1 MLFGVCGTS
10 WLQKPGPIPEG
21 YCLPC
26 LERNLRCHY
35 RSKSRPITRATEIE
49 PLMGNP
55 IKEETAV
62 LLRIQLFPPLES
74 SNNLVYGL

>member
-1 MLFGVCGTS
+1 MFFGVRGTS
-10 WLQKPGPIPEG
+10 WLHKPGPIPEG

-49 PLMGNP
+49 PLIGKSN
-55 IKEETAV
+55 KG
-62 LLRIQLFPPLES
+62 RNCSPPLNPTGS
-74 SNNLVYGL
+74 STG